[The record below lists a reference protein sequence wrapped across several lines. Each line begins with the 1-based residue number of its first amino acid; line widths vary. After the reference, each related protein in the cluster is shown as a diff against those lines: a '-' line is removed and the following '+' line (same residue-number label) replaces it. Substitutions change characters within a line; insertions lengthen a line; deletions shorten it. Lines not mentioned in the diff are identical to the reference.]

1 MLFVDDETTI
11 RATLPRILEM
21 HGFEVTSAASVPE
34 ALDAIHSRQFDLL
47 LADLNI
53 GHAGDGFTLI
63 SAMRRTQP
71 ECVNIIITGYPD
83 FQAALEAIRAQVDDF
98 VVKPTDTEEL
108 VALLKRMVGTH
119 RAERALPRK
128 RVAELLK
135 ENAGAVVAN
144 WLKAVDNNSEVNA
157 VTLSTEE
164 RKDHLPEMLAELIER
179 LQKHPEETTQ
189 EQMRAAALHGLSRRQ
204 HDYSA
209 VMVVEETRELERVIF
224 AMLQANLLSLDVSQ
238 LIPDMVRIS
247 DSLQKQLRESLRAYL
262 NNGRV
267 RKSTIRE
274 AS

>member
-1 MLFVDDETTI
+1 
-11 RATLPRILEM
+11 
-21 HGFEVTSAASVPE
+21 
-34 ALDAIHSRQFDLL
+34 
-47 LADLNI
+47 
-53 GHAGDGFTLI
+53 
-63 SAMRRTQP
+63 
-71 ECVNIIITGYPD
+71 
-83 FQAALEAIRAQVDDF
+83 
-98 VVKPTDTEEL
+98 
-108 VALLKRMVGTH
+108 
-119 RAERALPRK
+119 LPRK